1 MTGYIELG
9 TLAVLTLLN
18 SPYDRPK
25 NQYLIPRLSYELSPA
40 EHLFVGGSN
49 SSRCDPI
56 SYRLWNPITASWD
69 VHAGIRAYGH
79 TIKLGHVSEHGI
91 DRVVRATESMDYA
104 SWSYRLEF

>member
-18 SPYDRPK
+18 SPYEKPK
-25 NQYLIPRLSYELSPA
+25 NWYLIPHWSYEISLTKNI
-40 EHLFVGGSN
+40 FIGGTDSA
-49 SSRCDPI
+49 RCDPI